1 MRTQSSNNMEDKY
14 IKARKKV
21 EELKGFYYNLI
32 SYCLVI
38 PFLIFI
44 NFRTTWNQFHWF
56 WFPLFG
62 WGMGLAFHAYH
73 VYVNNGILGKKWEE
87 RKIEQFMREEE
98 EQKRW
103 E

>member
-1 MRTQSSNNMEDKY
+1 MKTQFNNNMEDKY
-14 IKARKKV
+14 IQARKKV

-44 NFRTTWNQFHWF
+44 NYRTYWDFHWF
-56 WFPLFG
+56 WFPILG
-62 WGMGLAFHAYH
+62 WGMGLAFHAYQ
-73 VYVNNGILGKKWEE
+73 VFINNGHLGKNWEA
-87 RKIEQFMREEE
+87 RKIEQFMRDEE